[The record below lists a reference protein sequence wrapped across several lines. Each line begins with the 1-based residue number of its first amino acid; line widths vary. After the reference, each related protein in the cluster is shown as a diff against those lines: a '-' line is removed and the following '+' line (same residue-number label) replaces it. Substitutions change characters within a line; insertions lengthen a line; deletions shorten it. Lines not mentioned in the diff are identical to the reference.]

1 VVASFVPPAVLS
13 LATDRA
19 ALVHQKAF
27 SKLGAM
33 GSHSLFE
40 FCPCFGSAHFRGE
53 HGQIKSVKFW
63 AWIVNALCELINVL
77 HDACLP
83 RRSHIKIS
91 KMKMGAPMMNLPAF
105 VEAARNLGVED
116 RDCFAPPDLTDD
128 AWWALWSR
136 QLLC

>member
-1 VVASFVPPAVLS
+1 MAQVGAYGGTEGEVMMQWLAEVTPTGQAKGYRSADASELS
-13 LATDRA
+13 DGR
-19 ALVHQKAF
+19 
-27 SKLGAM
+27 
-33 GSHSLFE
+33 
-40 FCPCFGSAHFRGE
+40 
-53 HGQIKSVKFW
+53 
-63 AWIVNALCELINVL
+63 ALCELINVL